1 MRLVEHAELIVDA
14 KVQLGEGPSW
24 DARNRVLYWVDI
36 LGKQVHIYDPAKKTD
51 RTIDVPGLVGSV
63 VPRASGGLIAALQDG
78 FYSVDTE
85 TGKSAKLA
93 APAAMHDKIRF
104 NDGKCD
110 AAGRFLAGTMSL
122 EGEKKAGELYSL
134 HDDLSIETLVSPVT
148 TSNGLA
154 WSPDHRVLYYIDTPT
169 KQVVAYDYD
178 LSKGT
183 ISGKRVVIQIPDGQG
198 VPDGMTSD
206 TEGMLWVAQWD
217 GFRLSRWNPAIGERL
232 LTIQLPAARITSCV
246 FAGEQMDE
254 LYITTASTG
263 LSDQAKAEQPHAG
276 GLFYYKAGVRGMPT
290 YAFNG

>member
-1 MRLVEHAELIVDA
+1 VEQAELIVDA

-36 LGKQVHIYDPAKKTD
+36 LGKQVHIYDPASKTD

-78 FYSVDTE
+78 FYSVDLDS
-85 TGKSAKLA
+85 GKSAKLA
-93 APAAMHDKIRF
+93 APAAMHGKIRF

-122 EGEKKAGELYSL
+122 VGESKAGELYSL
-134 HDDLSIETLVSPVT
+134 HENLSIETLVSPVT

-154 WSPDHRVLYYIDTPT
+154 WSPDHRVFYYIDTPT

-183 ISGKRVVIQIPDGQG
+183 IANKRVVIQIPDGQG

-217 GFRLSRWNPAIGERL
+217 GFRLSRWNPETGERL
-232 LTIQLPAARITSCV
+232 LTVQLPAARVTSCV
-246 FAGEQMDE
+246 FAGEQMNE

-263 LSDQAKAEQPHAG
+263 LSDQAKAEQPLAG